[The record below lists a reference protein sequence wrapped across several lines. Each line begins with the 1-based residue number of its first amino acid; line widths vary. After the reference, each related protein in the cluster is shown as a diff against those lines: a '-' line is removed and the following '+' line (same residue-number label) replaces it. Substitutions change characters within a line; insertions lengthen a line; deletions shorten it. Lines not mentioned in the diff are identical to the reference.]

1 MSASVPIWLPANE
14 YVDKIDQN
22 GHGSNL
28 VTETVFEPKSILL
41 IMNADLTRKLCESK
55 IRVFLG
61 RNG

>member
-1 MSASVPIWLPANE
+1 MNT
-14 YVDKIDQN
+14 DKIDEN

-55 IRVFLG
+55 MRVFLG
-61 RNG
+61 PNG